1 MTSRSLFG
9 SLATAL
15 VLATPLASQQ
25 PIDGRLAGR
34 VSPAVVAVVRELAPA
49 AAARGLP
56 IDPLIQKAIEGS
68 AKGVP
73 ADLVAAAVRQ
83 VAAQLDTA
91 AIALRSGGIAAP
103 DTTVIAAGGFAVTAG
118 LHETDIAELARAG
131 APAAELMVG
140 LRVAGTLA
148 ALGVPPADAADL
160 VAGSLSTGRPAADL
174 LELPGRV
181 QSEVAHGVTP
191 AQAARGLARSA
202 AAQQG
207 RRGGGGGPPPG
218 RGRPTHPPAHP
229 HP

>member
-15 VLATPLASQQ
+15 ALATPLASQQ

-103 DTTVIAAGGFAVTAG
+103 DTTVIAAGGFALTAG
-118 LHETDIAELARAG
+118 LHGNDVAELAR
-131 APAAELMVG
+131 
-140 LRVAGTLA
+140 
-148 ALGVPPADAADL
+148 
-160 VAGSLSTGRPAADL
+160 
-174 LELPGRV
+174 PG
-181 QSEVAHGVTP
+181 GP
-191 AQAARGLARSA
+191 RGDVVVCPRLARNVA
-202 AAQQG
+202 
-207 RRGGGGGPPPG
+207 
-218 RGRPTHPPAHP
+218 
-229 HP
+229 

>member
-1 MTSRSLFG
+1 MTSRSWFG

-15 VLATPLASQQ
+15 VLATPVASQQ

-103 DTTVIAAGGFAVTAG
+103 DTTVIAAGGVAGTAR
-118 LHETDIAELARAG
+118 LHQTDNPALARAG
-131 APAAELMVG
+131 GPAGE
-140 LRVAGTLA
+140 GT
-148 ALGVPPADAADL
+148 G
-160 VAGSLSTGRPAADL
+160 
-174 LELPGRV
+174 
-181 QSEVAHGVTP
+181 
-191 AQAARGLARSA
+191 
-202 AAQQG
+202 
-207 RRGGGGGPPPG
+207 
-218 RGRPTHPPAHP
+218 
-229 HP
+229 